1 MNHASSTR
9 RFTTTL
15 LATFLVLGST
25 GCVDTGVEPVELP
38 VLAAGVSAEPFE
50 ARDRWVVTLERAD
63 LAFGPLYLCT
73 AANAGDLC
81 ETAQAEML
89 DGVVLDLLDPEPHE
103 VGRLVG
109 LGGVVRSVMHDYGVT
124 WELTGMA
131 PESHVD
137 DASMQGRSFV
147 VEGVAERGEER
158 VRFQGAIAVTPI
170 RAGSLVVRRT
180 LSAGEVTDLEGA
192 QALTLSVDPRAWLG
206 GVRFEELGADG
217 NIEEGSQAWRAIV
230 AGMTAQS
237 RPGIA
242 WSRD

>member
-1 MNHASSTR
+1 MNHASSIR
-9 RFTTTL
+9 RLATAL
-15 LATFLVLGST
+15 LAALLVLGS

-50 ARDRWVVTLERAD
+50 TRDGWVVTLERAD

-89 DGVVLDLLDPEPHE
+89 DGVVLDLLDPEPRE
-103 VGRLVG
+103 VGRLIG
-109 LGGVVRSVMHDYGVT
+109 LGGIVRSVMHDYGVT

-192 QALTLSVDPRAWLG
+192 QALTLSVDPRAWLA
-206 GVRFEELGADG
+206 GVRFDELGSDG
-217 NIEEGSQAWRAIV
+217 SIEEGSQAWRAIV

-237 RPGIA
+237 RPEIA